1 MIRLIDTV
9 SRNINKSLLVS
20 LLLFL
25 VASCYG
31 NELST
36 NPDKILEFGNHLF
49 KQKDYLRAAIE
60 YERFL
65 YLSNTQNDTIIFKT
79 GLCHQFR
86 ERYDYAI
93 ESFKTV
99 TLNDSSDLYSTAR
112 LAIMYNY
119 SKLQKWDDIRSFD
132 YQNDN
137 EFYFYYLATMELDSV
152 EWDSDLFNNVKDDS
166 LRSALSRIDS
176 ERHRI
181 KPKSALFSSVLSTI
195 LPGLG
200 KAYIKRSGDALFASG
215 MTGFAALISW
225 KAFEANLIITGI
237 ITSGITLSFY
247 LGTIYGS
254 YIGTQLYNESL
265 KKNWFD
271 HLEEFNPVT
280 KNPYWLTWQKK

>member
-1 MIRLIDTV
+1 MTLFIDTI

-20 LLLFL
+20 LVLLF
-25 VASCYG
+25 VAPCYG

-36 NPDKILEFGNHLF
+36 NPGKILEFGDHLF
-49 KQKDYLRAAIE
+49 KQTDYLRAAIE

-93 ESFKTV
+93 ESFKKV
-99 TLNDSSDLYSTAR
+99 VRSDSSSLYSTAR
-112 LAIMYNY
+112 LAILYNY
-119 SKLQKWDDIRSFD
+119 SKLHKWDNIRSFG
-132 YQNDN
+132 YQNDD
-137 EFYFYYLATMELDSV
+137 EFYFYYLATMELDSI
-152 EWDSDLFNNVKDDS
+152 EWNPNLFNHVKDDS
-166 LRSALSRIDS
+166 LRSALYRIDS

-181 KPKSALFSSVLSTI
+181 KPKSALFSSILSTI
-195 LPGLG
+195 MPGLG
-200 KAYIKRSGDALFASG
+200 KAYINRSGDALFASG
-215 MTGFAALISW
+215 MTGFAALVSY
-225 KAFEANLIITGI
+225 KAFEANLIITGV

-265 KKNWFD
+265 KRNWFD
-271 HLEEFNPVT
+271 HLGGFNPVT

>member
-1 MIRLIDTV
+1 MIRFIYTI
-9 SRNINKSLLVS
+9 SRNINKFLLISLVLS
-20 LLLFL
+20 L
-25 VASCYG
+25 VAPCYG

-36 NPDKILEFGNHLF
+36 NPAKILEFGNHLF

-65 YLSNTQNDTIIFKT
+65 YLSNEQNDTILFKT

-93 ESFKTV
+93 ESFKKV
-99 TLNDSSDLYSTAR
+99 VRNDSLDLYFPVR

-119 SKLQKWDDIRSFD
+119 SKLQKWDDIRSFG
-132 YQNDN
+132 YQNDD
-137 EFYFYYLATMELDSV
+137 EFYFYYLATMELDSI
-152 EWDSDLFNNVKDDS
+152 EWDPDLFNNVLDVS
-166 LRSALSRIDS
+166 LRSALYRIDS

-181 KPKSALFSSVLSTI
+181 KPKSALFSSVLSAI
-195 LPGLG
+195 MPGLG

-215 MTGFAALISW
+215 MTGFAALVSW
-225 KAFEANLIITGI
+225 KAFEANLIITGV

-254 YIGTQLYNESL
+254 YIGAQLYNESL
-265 KKNWFD
+265 KEKWFEY
-271 HLEEFNPVT
+271 LEEFNPVT

>member
-1 MIRLIDTV
+1 MTRFIDTI
-9 SRNINKSLLVS
+9 SRNINKFLLISLV
-20 LLLFL
+20 LFL
-25 VASCYG
+25 VAPCYG

-36 NPDKILEFGNHLF
+36 NPDKILEFGNYLF
-49 KQKDYLRAAIE
+49 EQKDYLRAAIE

-65 YLSNTQNDTIIFKT
+65 YLSNTQNDTIIFRT

-93 ESFKTV
+93 DSFKKV
-99 TLNDSSDLYSTAR
+99 VRSDSSNLYSTAR

-119 SKLQKWDDIRSFD
+119 SKLQKWNDIRSFG

-137 EFYFYYLATMELDSV
+137 EFFFYYLATMELDSI
-152 EWDSDLFNNVKDDS
+152 EWDPDLFNNVMDDS
-166 LRSALSRIDS
+166 LRSALYRIDS

-195 LPGLG
+195 IPGLG

-215 MTGFAALISW
+215 MTGFAALVSL
-225 KAFEANLIITGI
+225 KAFEANLIITGV

-254 YIGTQLYNESL
+254 YIGAQLYNESL
-265 KKNWFD
+265 KENWID

-280 KNPYWLTWQKK
+280 KNPYWLAWQKK

>member
-1 MIRLIDTV
+1 MIRFIDTI
-9 SRNINKSLLVS
+9 SRNINKFLLISLV
-20 LLLFL
+20 LFL
-25 VASCYG
+25 VAPCYG

-36 NPDKILEFGNHLF
+36 NPAKILEFGNHLF

-65 YLSNTQNDTIIFKT
+65 YLSNEQNDTILFKT

-86 ERYDYAI
+86 ERYEYAI
-93 ESFKTV
+93 ESFKKV
-99 TLNDSSDLYSTAR
+99 IQSDSSNLISPAR

-119 SKLQKWDDIRSFD
+119 SKLQKWDDIRSFG
-132 YQNDN
+132 YQNDD
-137 EFYFYYLATMELDSV
+137 EFYFYYLATMELDSI
-152 EWDSDLFNNVKDDS
+152 EWDPDLFNNVLDDS
-166 LRSALSRIDS
+166 LRSALYRIDS

-181 KPKSALFSSVLSTI
+181 KPKSALFSSVLSAI
-195 LPGLG
+195 MPGLG

-215 MTGFAALISW
+215 MTGFAALVSW
-225 KAFEANLIITGI
+225 KAFEANLIITGV

-254 YIGTQLYNESL
+254 YIGAQLYNESL
-265 KKNWFD
+265 KEKWFEY
-271 HLEEFNPVT
+271 LEEFNPVT

>member
-1 MIRLIDTV
+1 MTRFIDTI
-9 SRNINKSLLVS
+9 SRNINKFLLISLVFS
-20 LLLFL
+20 L
-25 VASCYG
+25 VAPCYG

-65 YLSNTQNDTIIFKT
+65 YLSNTKNDTIIFKT

-93 ESFKTV
+93 ESFKKV
-99 TLNDSSDLYSTAR
+99 VRNDSSDLYFPAR

-119 SKLQKWDDIRSFD
+119 SKLQKWDDIRSFG
-132 YQNDN
+132 YQNDD
-137 EFYFYYLATMELDSV
+137 EFYFYYLAIMELDSI
-152 EWDSDLFNNVKDDS
+152 EWNADLFNNVKDDS
-166 LRSALSRIDS
+166 LRSALFRIDN
-176 ERHRI
+176 ERQRI

-195 LPGLG
+195 MPGLG
-200 KAYIKRSGDALFASG
+200 KVYIKRSGDALFASG
-215 MTGFAALISW
+215 MTGFAALVSW
-225 KAFEANLIITGI
+225 KAFEANLIITGV

-254 YIGTQLYNESL
+254 YIGAQLYNESL
-265 KKNWFD
+265 KDNWFD
-271 HLEEFNPVT
+271 HLEELNPVT